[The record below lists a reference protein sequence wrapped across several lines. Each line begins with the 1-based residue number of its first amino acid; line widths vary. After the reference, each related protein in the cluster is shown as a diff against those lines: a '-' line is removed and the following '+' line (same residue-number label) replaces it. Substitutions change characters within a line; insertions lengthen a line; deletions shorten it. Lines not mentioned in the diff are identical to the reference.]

1 MIDRIKN
8 GIYFDEELNPYN
20 EKDASVEIEI
30 LLSQERYEECVI
42 IKEYLKRFEHEK
54 NYSSEGT

>member
-8 GIYFDEELNPYN
+8 GIYFDEELNPYSESDAKN
-20 EKDASVEIEI
+20 ELDN

-42 IKEYLKRFEHEK
+42 IKQYLNRFEHDK
-54 NYSSEGT
+54 NYSCKGT